1 MLPHPLNNCAP
12 AVNASPD
19 VNDPVLIR
27 VWIERAEPLAGTAAV
42 EGAEPLAFQ
51 GWLDL
56 LRVLSELVMG
66 GRTSED
72 R

>member
-1 MLPHPLNNCAP
+1 M
-12 AVNASPD
+12 
-19 VNDPVLIR
+19 LIR

-51 GWLDL
+51 GWLEL
-56 LRVLSELVMG
+56 LRVLSELVVD
-66 GRTSED
+66 D

>member
-1 MLPHPLNNCAP
+1 MGPLTRLNNRAP
-12 AVNASPD
+12 PVNAARD
-19 VNDPVLIR
+19 VSDPVLIR

-51 GWLDL
+51 GWLEL
-56 LRVLSELVMG
+56 LRVLSELVVD
-66 GRTSED
+66 D

>member
-1 MLPHPLNNCAP
+1 MN
-12 AVNASPD
+12 AVWD
-19 VNDPVLIR
+19 MNDPVLIR
-27 VWIERAEPLAGTAAV
+27 IWIERAEPLAGTAAV

-56 LRVLSELVMG
+56 LRVLSELVID
-66 GRTSED
+66 D